1 MGACFSLQEQ
11 DVTQIEDKMSP
22 IYFDHGA
29 TTPIRREVIEAM
41 QPYFSDLFG
50 NASNIHG
57 FGQKAR
63 KDLEDARKQVAE
75 IIGSGFGEIIFTSG
89 GTESDNLAV
98 QGVVRAHKGSG
109 GHIVTSSV
117 EHPAVLNTCRYLER
131 QGVAV
136 DYLPVDTDGIV
147 DPQAVESAIRPDTA
161 IVSIML
167 ANNEVGTLQPIREIG
182 AITRA
187 RGIPLH
193 TDAVQAMG
201 KIPINVDDLNVDLL
215 SVSAHKIYGPKGIG
229 FLYVREGTPFAP
241 LFYGGHHEQGYRPGT
256 ENVAAIIG
264 LTKAMELADAER
276 DDFFATMH
284 RLRSLLE
291 TGIRE
296 KIKDVRFNG
305 HTDQRLPNI
314 SNVSFQSVD
323 GETLLY
329 VLDSQN
335 IAVSTGAACSSGSTD
350 VSHVLT
356 AMGLSPELA
365 GGSLRF
371 SLGRLND
378 ENDIRYVLDVLP
390 DMIDGLRLGA
400 S

>member
-1 MGACFSLQEQ
+1 MRS
-11 DVTQIEDKMSP
+11 V
-22 IYFDHGA
+22 YFDHSA
-29 TTPIRREVIEAM
+29 TTPVRREVLEAM
-41 QPYFSDLFG
+41 QPYYSEIFG

-57 FGQKAR
+57 PGQKAR

-75 IIGSGFGEIIFTSG
+75 IIGADYREIFFTSG

-98 QGVVRAHKGSG
+98 QGVPHAQKGSG
-109 GHIVTSSV
+109 GHIVTSAI
-117 EHPAVLNTCRYLER
+117 EHPAVFNTCRYLEQ
-131 QGVAV
+131 QGIAV
-136 DYLPVDTDGIV
+136 DYLPVDTDGMV
-147 DPQAVESAIRPDTA
+147 DPQAVEATINSNTT

-201 KIPINVDDLNVDLL
+201 KMPINVDDLNVDLL

-229 FLYVREGTPFAP
+229 FLYVREGTPIAP
-241 LFYGGHHEQGYRPGT
+241 LFYGGHHERGYRPGT

-276 DDFFATMH
+276 DDFFTAMH
-284 RLRSLLE
+284 RLRSILE

-305 HTDQRLPNI
+305 HTDQRLPNVSNI
-314 SNVSFQSVD
+314 SFHSVD

-335 IAVSTGAACSSGSTD
+335 IAVSTGAACSSGSAD

-371 SLGRLND
+371 SLGRLNSED
-378 ENDIRYVLDVLP
+378 DIRYVLDVLP
-390 DMIDGLRLGA
+390 GVITGLRSGTSQGDA
-400 S
+400 A